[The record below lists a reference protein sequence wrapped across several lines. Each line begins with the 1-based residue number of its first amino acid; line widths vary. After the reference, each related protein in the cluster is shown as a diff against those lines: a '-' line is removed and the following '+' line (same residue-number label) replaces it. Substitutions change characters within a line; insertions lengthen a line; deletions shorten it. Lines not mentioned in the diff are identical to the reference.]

1 MVLMNMHMD
10 SGLNSYGMVKFN

>member
-10 SGLNSYGMVKFN
+10 SGLNSYGMVKFS